1 MSKLF
6 GFGETIAGYDVP
18 VLDERE
24 VRAAAGI
31 LFFFAL
37 VSFMNSWL
45 MGNFRL
51 TQIFVVAFLIDFA
64 IRIFVNPR
72 YAPSMI
78 LGGFAVRKQ
87 VPEWAGASQKRFAWS
102 VGFVL
107 AVTMFYLIVIENVI
121 GPINLFVCAACLTLM
136 FFESAFG
143 ICLACKV
150 YNLFTR
156 NTARH
161 CPGGVCEVDPARTGR
176 ALGPGQATIVTA
188 FLGAMMYVGTQ
199 VFPPAEA
206 ITAPAEANT
215 AVNPDCV
222 PPDWAVAMGHADMWK
237 LHHNCK

>member
-1 MSKLF
+1 MNKVI
-6 GFGETIAGYDVP
+6 GFGETVAGYAIP

-51 TQIFVVAFLIDFA
+51 TQIFVSAFLIDFA
-64 IRIFVNPR
+64 VRIFINPR

-78 LGGFAVRKQ
+78 LGRIAIRKQ
-87 VPEWAGASQKRFAWS
+87 TPEWAGAPQKRFAWS
-102 VGFVL
+102 VGFAL
-107 AVTMFYLIVIENVI
+107 ALVMFYLIVIENVI

-156 NTARH
+156 HAAQH
-161 CPGGVCEVDPARTGR
+161 CPGGVCETDRPQSRM
-176 ALGPGQATIVTA
+176 LGLGHVAIVTVY
-188 FLGAMMYVGTQ
+188 LGIMALLATE
-199 VFPPAEA
+199 VFPPVEPMA
-206 ITAPAEANT
+206 TAATKAT
-215 AVNPDCV
+215 TVDPDCI
-222 PPDWAVAMGHADMWK
+222 PPDWAVAMGHAEMWK

>member
-6 GFGETIAGYDVP
+6 GFGERIDGYAIP

-51 TQIFVVAFLIDFA
+51 TQIFVVAFLMDFTV
-64 IRIFVNPR
+64 RIFVNPR

-78 LGGFAVRKQ
+78 LGRIAVRKQ
-87 VPEWAGASQKRFAWS
+87 APEWTGAPQKRFAWS
-102 VGFVL
+102 VGLIL
-107 AVTMFYLIVIENVI
+107 AVLMFYLIVIENVI

-150 YNLFTR
+150 YHLFTP
-156 NTARH
+156 NTAQH
-161 CPGGVCEVDPARTGR
+161 CPGGVCEIVRPQHRT
-176 ALGPGQATIVTA
+176 LGLNHVAIVGV
-188 FLGAMMYVGTQ
+188 FLGTIALIATQ
-199 VFPPAEA
+199 VFPPVE
-206 ITAPAEANT
+206 PATTTPAMVPSVDPE
-215 AVNPDCV
+215 CV
-222 PPDWAVAMGHADMWK
+222 PPDWAVAMGHAEMWK